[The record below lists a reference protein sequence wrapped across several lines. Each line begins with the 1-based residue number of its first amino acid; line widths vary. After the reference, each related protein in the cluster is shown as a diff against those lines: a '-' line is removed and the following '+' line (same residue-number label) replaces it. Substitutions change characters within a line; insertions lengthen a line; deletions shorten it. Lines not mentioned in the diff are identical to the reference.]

1 MSRLLVVTHPA
12 LVPGFQLAGVEAY
25 GAEDAESA
33 QNLIGTWLDA
43 GEAALLAIDEGL
55 LEHMEQAFI
64 ERLQA
69 ADHLPYIPIP
79 GSEPIGTGISRRHR
93 IAEMIRRAIGIQVTF
108 KGEPT
113 EVNEE

>member
-1 MSRLLVVTHPA
+1 MSRLLVVTYPT

-43 GEAALLAIDEGL
+43 GEVALLAIDEGL

-64 ERLQA
+64 DRLQA
-69 ADHLPYIPIP
+69 AEHLPYLPIP
-79 GSEPIGTGISRRHR
+79 GSEPIGMGRSRQHR
-93 IAEMIRRAIGIQVTF
+93 IEKMIQRAIGFQVTF
-108 KGEPT
+108 KGEAT
-113 EVNEE
+113 EVNES